1 MNSIDDLGDKTP
13 QPVRGEHDR
22 HASRRNGRPQVSDT
36 LRPVL
41 GTPRPPDAQ
50 AASALQAERD
60 RLAQIVE
67 ALPVGV
73 VLMDAAGQVLLENQL
88 TRDLF
93 QRADRPAPGLDG
105 RLSGTLSRSDGSPY
119 ELRDVPIARSLQ
131 GEEVRAELVRYTRAD
146 GRQFDLLT
154 NSSTLRGPSGEIVGA
169 VAAYEDVTAMS
180 ETQRERTAFFAMA
193 SHELKTPL
201 TAVQGQI
208 QLARR
213 FHERGASDL
222 AASALS
228 RADDQVQRLTSL
240 IDDLLDAARLDA
252 GRFDVTL
259 VSTDIADA
267 LGESVGRL
275 RAVAGSR
282 QIRVVL
288 PDSVLL
294 VLADERRLGQVLDN
308 VIMNA
313 LRHGGSGDIVVA
325 LDAEDHQAVVR
336 VRDHGGGIAEKDRQ
350 RIFERFYRT
359 DAARTT
365 PGTGLGLSVARA
377 IARLHRGDLT
387 LESTGPTGSVFRLSI
402 PISAAS

>member
-1 MNSIDDLGDKTP
+1 M
-13 QPVRGEHDR
+13 
-22 HASRRNGRPQVSDT
+22 
-36 LRPVL
+36 L

-93 QRADRPAPGLDG
+93 QRSDRPAPGLDG
-105 RLSGTLSRSDGSPY
+105 QLAGTLSRSNGSPY

-154 NSSTLRGPSGEIVGA
+154 NSSPLRGPSGDIVGA

-180 ETQRERTAFFAMA
+180 EAERERTAFFAMA

-222 AASALS
+222 VASALT

-313 LRHGGSGDIVVA
+313 LRHGGSGDIVVS
-325 LDAEDHQAVVR
+325 LDSEDHQAVVR
-336 VRDHGGGIAEKDRQ
+336 VRDHGAGIAEADRQ

-359 DAARTT
+359 DAARRT
-365 PGTGLGLSVARA
+365 PGTGLGLYVARA